1 MARDAG
7 QIEAFQLGA
16 EACPIFAAT
25 ELIGERWSFLILRG
39 ALLGLCHF
47 EEYQA
52 CLGIARNILSDR
64 LGRLVRAGILTR
76 TPDPKDRRKL
86 IYGLTERGAALLPVL
101 IAIRQWGI
109 ESGLA
114 KPGHPTLSDRRDRK
128 PVRRLAVQAHDGREL
143 DLEDLV
149 WIDSNGDEL
158 PIPLPARA
166 RKDAA

>member
-1 MARDAG
+1 MARDVG
-7 QIEAFQLGA
+7 QIEAFQSGA
-16 EACPIFAAT
+16 ESCPIFAAT

-64 LGRLVRAGILTR
+64 LGKLVNAGILTR

-109 ESGLA
+109 DSGLA
-114 KPGHPTLSDRRDRK
+114 KPSHPTLCDRRDRQ
-128 PVRRLAVQAHDGREL
+128 PVRRLAVQAHDGRVL
-143 DLEDLV
+143 DLDDLV
-149 WIDSNGDEL
+149 WIDPDGKEV
-158 PIPLPARA
+158 PVPLPARA
-166 RKDAA
+166 GREAA

>member
-1 MARDAG
+1 MARNAG
-7 QIEAFQLGA
+7 QIEAFQQGA

-64 LGRLVRAGILTR
+64 LGKLVNAGILTR
-76 TPDPKDRRKL
+76 TPDPRDRRKL

-109 ESGLA
+109 DSGLA
-114 KPGHPTLSDRRDRK
+114 KPSHPTLSDRRDRR
-128 PVRRLAVQAHDGREL
+128 PVRRLAVQAHDGRVL
-143 DLEDLV
+143 DLDDLV
-149 WIDSNGDEL
+149 WIGPDGEEL
-158 PIPLPARA
+158 PVPLPARA
-166 RKDAA
+166 GRVAA

>member
-1 MARDAG
+1 MARNAG
-7 QIEAFQLGA
+7 QIEAFQQGA

-64 LGRLVRAGILTR
+64 LGKLVNAGILTR
-76 TPDPKDRRKL
+76 TPDPRDRRKL

-109 ESGLA
+109 DSGLA
-114 KPGHPTLSDRRDRK
+114 KPSHPTLSDRRDRR
-128 PVRRLAVQAHDGREL
+128 PVRRLAVQAHDGRVL
-143 DLEDLV
+143 DLDDLV
-149 WIDSNGDEL
+149 WIGPDGEEL
-158 PIPLPARA
+158 PLPLPARA
-166 RKDAA
+166 GRVAA